1 MGETAAELAWEQGR
15 WIIQKSKEGSENG
28 CEGDGGMIGWLGL
41 LGKLEE
47 LEENNCKI
55 PTPVGVVKESCR
67 T

>member
-1 MGETAAELAWEQGR
+1 MMGW
-15 WIIQKSKEGSENG
+15 
-28 CEGDGGMIGWLGL
+28 MGL

-55 PTPVGVVKESCR
+55 LMPVGVVKESCR